1 MRLARPDLTDT
12 PEWFLKHS
20 LATHPKFAESKTK
33 EETMKLRAHDRIP
46 NLFYKRS
53 LLGNSEYLT
62 RYEDERRRRELEE
75 AANRKNQQ
83 CK

>member
-1 MRLARPDLTDT
+1 
-12 PEWFLKHS
+12 
-20 LATHPKFAESKTK
+20 
-33 EETMKLRAHDRIP
+33 MKLRAHDRIP